1 MVHNARPIGKPD
13 APGRARRERAQA
25 TAGGSKANAVPP
37 VVAAAEP
44 QPSGPPRKRL
54 AFTRRALV
62 LLLLVVML
70 AGSYVGSVRTLLMQ
84 QQQRA
89 VAERQ
94 INDYTS
100 RVVQLESEL
109 QRWRDPAFVK
119 TQARA
124 RLGWAMPGEIRFQVI
139 GADGQVLSGDRAVEG
154 VGGYGEPSTGIPW
167 WEVVGRSISIA
178 DQPDVEPTPEP

>member
-1 MVHNARPIGKPD
+1 MVHSSRPIGKPD
-13 APGRARRERAQA
+13 APGRARRERAQS
-25 TAGGSKANAVPP
+25 TSGSSKAPAVPP
-37 VVAAAEP
+37 VVAAEEP
-44 QPSGPPRKRL
+44 KPSGPQRKRL

-62 LLLLVVML
+62 LLVLVIML
-70 AGSYVGSVRTLLMQ
+70 AGSYVGSLRTLLMQ

-94 INDYTS
+94 INDHTA
-100 RVVQLESEL
+100 RVAQLESEL

-124 RLGWAMPGEIRFQVI
+124 RLGWVMPGEVGYRVI
-139 GADGQVLSGDRAVEG
+139 GTDGKVMSEILTVEG
-154 VGGYGEPSTGIPW
+154 VGGYSEPSAGIPW
-167 WEVVGRSISIA
+167 WEIVGRSISTA